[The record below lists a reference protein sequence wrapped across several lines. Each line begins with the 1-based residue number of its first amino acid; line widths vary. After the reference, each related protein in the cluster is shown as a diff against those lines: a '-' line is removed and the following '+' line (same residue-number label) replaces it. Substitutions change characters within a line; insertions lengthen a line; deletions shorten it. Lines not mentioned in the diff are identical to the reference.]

1 MKNISSKIR
10 KLTRALE
17 VKGKIYLVNREQFYS
32 TKKQKV
38 CTTHKL
44 SQLLPIEEYNKL
56 NPDDKKDPKKY
67 EYVKIEV
74 LKSFSEIDI
83 LMKLVDIYQEVGGA
97 DG

>member
-17 VKGKIYLVNREQFYS
+17 VKGSVYLVNREQFYS
-32 TKKQKV
+32 IKKQRI

-44 SQLLPIEEYNKL
+44 SQLLPAEEYNKL
-56 NPDDKKDPKKY
+56 NPDDKNDQKKY
-67 EYVKIEV
+67 EYVKVEI
-74 LKSFSEIDI
+74 LKSFNEIDI
-83 LMKLVDIYQEVGGA
+83 LIKLSEIYKEVGVS

>member
-32 TKKQKV
+32 IKKQKV

-44 SQLLPIEEYNKL
+44 SQLLSIEEYNKL
-56 NPDDKKDPKKY
+56 NPEDKKDPKKY
-67 EYVKIEV
+67 EYVKVEI

-83 LMKLVDIYQEVGGA
+83 LIKLVDIYQEVGGA

>member
-17 VKGKIYLVNREQFYS
+17 VRGKIYLVNREQFYS
-32 TKKQKV
+32 MNKHKV

-56 NPDDKKDPKKY
+56 NPEDKKEPKKY
-67 EYVKIEV
+67 EYVKVEI

>member
-17 VKGKIYLVNREQFYS
+17 VKGKIYLVNKEQFYS
-32 TKKQKV
+32 IKKQRI

-56 NPDDKKDPKKY
+56 NPEDKKDPKKY
-67 EYVKIEV
+67 EYVKVKI
-74 LKSFSEIDI
+74 LKSFNEIDI
-83 LMKLVDIYQEVGGA
+83 LMQLVDIYKKVGGA

>member
-32 TKKQKV
+32 IKKHRI

-44 SQLLPIEEYNKL
+44 SQLLPIEEYNEL
-56 NPDDKKDPKKY
+56 NPDNKKDTKKY
-67 EYVKIEV
+67 EYVKVEI

-83 LMKLVDIYQEVGGA
+83 LIKLVDIYKEVGVS